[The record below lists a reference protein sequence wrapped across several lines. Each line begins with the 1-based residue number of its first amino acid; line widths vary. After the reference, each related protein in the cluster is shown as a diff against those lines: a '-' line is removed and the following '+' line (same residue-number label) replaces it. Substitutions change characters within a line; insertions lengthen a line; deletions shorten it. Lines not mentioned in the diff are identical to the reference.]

1 MKHQVHLGTERGILS
16 IQAAMQIRAL
26 IGDLSHTV
34 DVLDAGIA
42 TGLPCADDAIDLDS
56 RRHNLMVTIAVL
68 EDRLGSIENV
78 RSREDAA
85 RVNSTLPRARAARPH

>member
-1 MKHQVHLGTERGILS
+1 MF
-16 IQAAMQIRAL
+16 
-26 IGDLSHTV
+26 
-34 DVLDAGIA
+34 LDAGIA
-42 TGLPCADDAIDLDS
+42 TGLPRADDAIDLDS

-85 RVNSTLPRARAARPH
+85 QVNSTLPRARAARPHRTGF